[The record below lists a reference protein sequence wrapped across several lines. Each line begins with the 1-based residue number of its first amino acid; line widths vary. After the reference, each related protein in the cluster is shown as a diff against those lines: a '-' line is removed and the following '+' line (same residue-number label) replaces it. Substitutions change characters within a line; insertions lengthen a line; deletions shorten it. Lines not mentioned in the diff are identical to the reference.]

1 MGLIKEN
8 STLLLELLQEQLTV
22 LKNQYPVAYATALD
36 FYNKVAVPAYSDL
49 NLIYG
54 KLIKVSDIYQLGDL
68 VKTEV
73 LMLIKNLVK
82 NIASTDLMNSV
93 ISNVNELVALYP
105 EEYQS
110 VLGIYNQVSQIK
122 VTNILATVNSYLNEE
137 FGITYSI
144 SAEKLT
150 VVLPLPV
157 SVATVRNYIEII
169 TVYAPAYVTNVVAQ
183 LLVQGRILYK
193 SIQAQIPVI
202 VDYINTQA
210 PIYLQ
215 YINNYLNTLQVIIPE
230 YVGQIKANLPKLVD
244 ALETILLPYLEVIMD
259 TIGKPLLGAYIITEK
274 IVLESVKLL
283 TTQIDEVM
291 TMYPEVFEAISNF
304 MVVSINLCT
313 KYVVWA
319 LNTIIEYPIFRTV
332 IEYIVTLTPEKAQAT
347 LVTIVDFVMSS
358 ITQLEARINVLIAAI
373 PKEIPAFIEMH
384 IPAFIISL
392 ITSIFSYLN

>member
-1 MGLIKEN
+1 MGEMPTLIGKFFERLPETQIVKLIKEN
-8 STLLLELLQEQLTV
+8 STVLLELLQEQLTV

-82 NIASTDLMNSV
+82 NIATTDLMNIV

-150 VVLPLPV
+150 AVLPLPV
-157 SVATVRNYIEII
+157 S
-169 TVYAPAYVTNVVAQ
+169 
-183 LLVQGRILYK
+183 
-193 SIQAQIPVI
+193 
-202 VDYINTQA
+202 
-210 PIYLQ
+210 
-215 YINNYLNTLQVIIPE
+215 
-230 YVGQIKANLPKLVD
+230 
-244 ALETILLPYLEVIMD
+244 
-259 TIGKPLLGAYIITEK
+259 
-274 IVLESVKLL
+274 
-283 TTQIDEVM
+283 
-291 TMYPEVFEAISNF
+291 
-304 MVVSINLCT
+304 
-313 KYVVWA
+313 
-319 LNTIIEYPIFRTV
+319 
-332 IEYIVTLTPEKAQAT
+332 
-347 LVTIVDFVMSS
+347 
-358 ITQLEARINVLIAAI
+358 
-373 PKEIPAFIEMH
+373 
-384 IPAFIISL
+384 
-392 ITSIFSYLN
+392 